1 MLTRRRAYHNLRA
14 ASLTFQSSH
23 SFTSSTS
30 SLSSDMSEDPFAF
43 LSNSSLQFSK
53 PRSVMVASFRSCP
66 NPQCTLDIKHRY
78 EDEIPFLRPPTGIPQ
93 LLIHRF
99 DPTSHHP
106 FPNSNVWAVH
116 TESRH
121 LVAEGATVFIED
133 YGLVVLHP
141 WAIRRKKGWQGFNC
155 FSKDGL
161 LELRL
166 LVQMSPTT
174 SGWGKWAKITPLT
187 AFF

>member
-14 ASLTFQSSH
+14 ANLTSQSSH
-23 SFTSSTS
+23 SFTSTTS
-30 SLSSDMSEDPFAF
+30 SVSSDMSEDPFAF
-43 LSNSSLQFSK
+43 LLNSPARLSK
-53 PRSVMVASFRSCP
+53 SRSVMVASFRSCP
-66 NPQCTLDIKHRY
+66 NPECTLNIKHLY
-78 EDEIPFLRPPTGIPQ
+78 EDEIPLLQPPMGIPQ

-99 DPTSHHP
+99 HPSSSHP

-116 TESRH
+116 TKSRH

-133 YGLVVLHP
+133 YGVVVLHP
-141 WAIRRKKGWQGFNC
+141 WANRRKRGWQGFNC
-155 FSKDGL
+155 FSSKGV

-174 SGWGKWAKITPLT
+174 SGWGKWAISYL
-187 AFF
+187 